1 MDNSEKGPMVAR
13 EKLAAGAR
21 KLIYINSFFSIA
33 ILQMV
38 MILAENKQLVMNMVI
53 AFTIYYA
60 SIVNRT

>member
-38 MILAENKQLVMNMVI
+38 MILAENKQLIMVI
-53 AFTIYYA
+53 KFTKYYA
-60 SIVNRT
+60 STVNRS